1 MTNTFEHAQEK
12 KYPLADL
19 QDLNDVQYLTRYE
32 VKDWLIDFWEN
43 DNHFPEDENIDEV
56 RFEILCADY
65 KELNERLMGIDYY
78 MFENVEEYEDAK
90 NSK

>member
-1 MTNTFEHAQEK
+1 MSNTFEHAQEK

-43 DNHFPEDENIDEV
+43 DNNFPEDEDIDEM

-78 MFENVEEYEDAK
+78 MFESIEEYEDAK
-90 NSK
+90 NNE